1 MSGAIH
7 YKFQADTKKRVVT
20 FHGNQ
25 IHLVD
30 LKNKIAQQEGVN
42 LDEIDLHI
50 MNAKS
55 CKVYREDDQL
65 IQKVSQVKI
74 RAHQFKNI

>member
-65 IQKVSQVKI
+65 IQKVS
-74 RAHQFKNI
+74 